1 MDTVREFTD
10 SLKGEGKSPRTTT
23 TYLVAV
29 RKFLEFHDGSISK
42 ITQNSIDRFF
52 PKFYPCQATQN
63 LRKNSIRKFLAYLRS
78 SKRIS
83 KQFTI
88 RIKNLNRKEPSYLS
102 YEEQK
107 RFLAVLKNDR
117 RYYRDYVLFSFMIF
131 SGLRLSEVLSLRVDD
146 VQTDSIIIR
155 QSKNGSGKIIFKN
168 CLKKLVSDYLKVR
181 KEIEPYG
188 REEFLFLSNR
198 KKRINSRTIQIIL
211 KKYLKLAKIQKQLTP
226 HSCRHAFATRL
237 RESGSDIETIRRL
250 LRHRNIQSTLC
261 YSHVADSSLKQSLER
276 MG

>member
-1 MDTVREFTD
+1 MDAVREFTD
-10 SLKGEGKSPRTTT
+10 SLKAEGKSPRTTT

-29 RKFLEFHDGSISK
+29 KKFLEFHDGNLSK

-63 LRKNSIRKFLAYLRS
+63 LRKNSIRKFLAYLRN

-88 RIKNLNRKEPSYLS
+88 RIKPINRQEPSYLS
-102 YEEQK
+102 FEEQR
-107 RFLAVLKNDR
+107 RFLTLLKNDR

-188 REEFLFLSNR
+188 REESLFLSNR
-198 KKRINSRTIQIIL
+198 KRKLESRTVQL
-211 KKYLKLAKIQKQLTP
+211 SFHKYLKLAKIHKDISVHGL
-226 HSCRHAFATRL
+226 RHTFACRL